1 MRNRFFKTTKGFN
14 AEVIVAKA
22 VAYTDDATY
31 DLFVVNAV
39 EGEIGVFNANT
50 KATLSGVLNAPAG
63 TEIFIAQKRDALIHK
78 TTVIRLEA
86 NVVTR
91 SAYSAA
97 VKQVSTVTITT
108 PNSPVVTK
116 GDVYEL
122 VLIDQTMVQ
131 QPFPT
136 SNFEVYAK
144 AGETQAALTA
154 RLAAKINDPKDGG
167 NYYSQIATAAVSGN
181 NIVITAKDF
190 GTFFKVVLRQK
201 LGEQATVA
209 TTTPYKQGVGTYDN
223 VAGLEAEGIIFDGV
237 TTNYPAFGLPGEY
250 GEPTKFASASLG
262 YNLYVLAPWQSE
274 ASPTPVDRHFHK
286 KFQVIAVPSTGTSPN
301 TQLGIIL
308 GVDAQP

>member
-1 MRNRFFKTTKGFN
+1 MKNRFFKTTKGFN

-22 VAYTDDATY
+22 TAYTDDATY

-39 EGEIGVFNANT
+39 EGEIGIFNANT
-50 KATLSGVLNAPAG
+50 KATLVGTANAAAG
-63 TEIFIAQKRDALIHK
+63 TEIFIAQKRDGLIHK
-78 TTVIRLEA
+78 TTVIRLEP
-86 NVVTR
+86 NIVTR
-91 SAYSAA
+91 TAYSAA

-108 PNSPVVTK
+108 PNVPAVAK

-122 VLIDQTMVQ
+122 VLIDQTTVQ
-131 QPFPT
+131 QPYNT
-136 SNFEVYAK
+136 ANFEVYAK
-144 AGETQAALTA
+144 AGESQAALTA

-167 NYYSQIATAAVSGN
+167 NYYSQIATAAVAGN

-201 LGEQATVA
+201 LGEQASVA
-209 TTTPYKQGVGTYDN
+209 TTTPYKQGVGTSDN
-223 VAGLEAEGIIFDGV
+223 VAGLEGEGIIFDGI
-237 TTNYPAFGLPGEY
+237 TTNYPLHGLPGEY
-250 GEPTKFASASLG
+250 GEPTKFTVAGTG

-286 KFQVIAVPSTGTSPN
+286 KYQVVAVPSTGTSPN

-308 GVDAQP
+308 GLDAGA